1 MDDFTIVANSVLDD
15 GMTRARVKVTGG
27 VIDSIEKLQT
37 EISESLV
44 LFPGFIDVHVHAR
57 EYALPSNSDKAQ
69 KLSWERMTAKET
81 FQTAGRAAIN
91 GGVVLFAA
99 MPNDP
104 VPPDN
109 EKTYGSKLKVANTS
123 ACPVIVFSCI
133 TRNSA
138 PWADIPYKL
147 YLDHGH
153 SDNSF
158 SYWEDVET
166 SLRRYSCRSVF
177 FHAEDPVILH
187 KNSHLSE
194 RFKSRPPEA
203 EVSAVRQILELT
215 SKYSI
220 KSHIC
225 HISTTE
231 AVELI
236 KDYNKISSRKVTCEV
251 TPHHLFFS
259 ASDHQILGDGL
270 EVDGSRFLFECNP
283 PLRSEHDRNRLL
295 DALKCGDIDM
305 VASDHAPHTLED
317 KFKGAPG
324 IPHLDT
330 YGAFASW
337 LVKKHAFSCEK
348 IAEIFSRA
356 PATLMSDF
364 IEGEFGSLKPG
375 KPANMTLLDLSGKT
389 MVEGSMI
396 RNRGP
401 LQTKC
406 AWSAFDG
413 IELPGSVC
421 KVVSNGRVTCFDQ
434 SS

>member
-1 MDDFTIVANSVLDD
+1 MDDFTIVANTVLDD
-15 GMTRARVKVTGG
+15 GMTMARVKVTGG
-27 VIDSIEKLQT
+27 VIDSIDKVQT
-37 EISESLV
+37 EISDGLV

-57 EYALPSNSDKAQ
+57 EYALPSNADKVQQLA
-69 KLSWERMTAKET
+69 WERMTAKET
-81 FQTAGRAAIN
+81 FQTAGKAAIN

-109 EKTYGSKLKVANTS
+109 EKSYGSKLKVSHSS

-133 TRNSA
+133 TRDSA

-147 YLDHGH
+147 YLDHHHG
-153 SDNSF
+153 DTSF
-158 SYWEDVET
+158 SYWEDVEA
-166 SLRRYSCRSVF
+166 SLSRYSHKRVF
-177 FHAEDPVILH
+177 FHAEDPVILQQ
-187 KNSHLSE
+187 NSHLPE

-225 HISTTE
+225 HISTIQ

-236 KDYNKISSRKVTCEV
+236 KDYNKTSSGKVTCEV

-259 ASDHQILGDGL
+259 ASDHEILGDGVAL
-270 EVDGSRFLFECNP
+270 HDTRFLFECNP
-283 PLRSEHDRNRLL
+283 PLRSEHDRKGLL

-317 KFKGAPG
+317 KAKGAPG

-337 LVKKHAFSCEK
+337 LVNRQAFSSEK

-356 PATLMSDF
+356 PAMLMSDF
-364 IEGEFGSLKPG
+364 IEDSYGSLKPG

-389 MVEGSMI
+389 IVDKSMI
-396 RNRGP
+396 RDRGP

-434 SS
+434 SA